1 MNNGSYTIPIAGEWS
16 LEDLYV
22 FPRAYEQCYFMYFA
36 LMSDDLGTDLDR
48 IGHAYEAFPWQ
59 GGYSAVGF
67 YNQLKWAVPKRQRPQ
82 IIRIEYA
89 SPGLIEIGAVV
100 AVAVAIE
107 KIVISLC
114 GSARNINSTYNEIYR
129 DLQERKLLK
138 IKTEA
143 EIRQLKK
150 SELRVIDSH
159 AIELGEALDVD
170 VDALNQKTGS
180 PFKSL
185 KIILSLYRRLR
196 KLAEFQKRGKT
207 RL

>member
-1 MNNGSYTIPIAGEWS
+1 MNNDSYTIPIAGEWS

-22 FPRAYEQCYFMYFA
+22 FPRTYEQCYFMYLA
-36 LMSDDLGTDLDR
+36 LMSADLGKDQDR
-48 IGHAYEAFPWQ
+48 IEHAYQAFPWQ

-89 SPGLIEIGAVV
+89 SPGLIEISVVV

-107 KIVISLC
+107 KIVKSLC
-114 GSARNINSTYNEIYR
+114 ESARDINATYNEIYR
-129 DLQERKLLK
+129 DLQERKLLR

-143 EIRQLKK
+143 EIRRLKK
-150 SELRVIDSH
+150 SEIRVIDAH
-159 AIELGEALDVD
+159 ARELGKAIDIDVEALN
-170 VDALNQKTGS
+170 LKTGS

-196 KLAEFQKRGKT
+196 KLAKFQERGKT
-207 RL
+207 DL